1 MYARGMSQRD
11 ISKTIEDIYG
21 FNISHE
27 MISDIT
33 DAILDEVNEWRNRP
47 LKKCYAFTFVDCMY
61 VTIRNDYEVKESAVY
76 VILGYDLEGKKEIL
90 GIWLSETESKNY
102 WMQIFDEIKSRGVED
117 IFFISMDG
125 VSGLE
130 AGAKAI
136 FPSVVVQRCIV
147 HLIRNSIKY
156 IPSKDYKTYTASLKK
171 VYSAPNLNA
180 ANVAFENFKK
190 EWSKYPGAVDVW
202 VRNYSHVEQLFDYSS
217 AVRKMMYTTNAIEA
231 INSSFRKV
239 TKKGAFPNENALLK
253 LLYLRV
259 KELEK
264 KWENGHIANWS
275 LVLNQLMINE
285 KFKDRINKYLNHH

>member
-1 MYARGMSQRD
+1 
-11 ISKTIEDIYG
+11 
-21 FNISHE
+21 
-27 MISDIT
+27 
-33 DAILDEVNEWRNRP
+33 
-47 LKKCYAFTFVDCMY
+47 
-61 VTIRNDYEVKESAVY
+61 
-76 VILGYDLEGKKEIL
+76 
-90 GIWLSETESKNY
+90 
-102 WMQIFDEIKSRGVED
+102 MQIFDEIKSRGVED

-180 ANVAFENFKK
+180 VNVAFENFKK